1 MIDGMI
7 EEMIEEMIEV
17 IEDMVEDV
25 IEDSPGA
32 RACAAGAGAG
42 VVRSPRRCRGAT
54 RARAA
59 RAACSRGRG

>member
-1 MIDGMI
+1 MIDG
-7 EEMIEEMIEV
+7 MIEEMIEV

-32 RACAAGAGAG
+32 RACAAGAG

-59 RAACSRGRG
+59 RAACSKGRG